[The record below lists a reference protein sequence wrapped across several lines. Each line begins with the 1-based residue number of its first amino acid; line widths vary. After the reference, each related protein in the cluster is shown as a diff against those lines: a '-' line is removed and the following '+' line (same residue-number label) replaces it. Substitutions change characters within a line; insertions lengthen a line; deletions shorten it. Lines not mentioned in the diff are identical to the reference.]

1 LNDSPQLLPVRRDE
15 ADTTREQMMT
25 EEPSL
30 KRWLAAILAADIAGY
45 SRLMG
50 QDEAATIRDL
60 KGHQTVILPLVA
72 RHGGRIMD
80 TAGDGIL
87 AVFRSVIGATQ
98 CAIEIQTVMAARNK
112 DAPENRRMLFRIGI
126 NLGDVI
132 HDGARIY
139 GDGIN
144 IAARLESLA
153 APGGVLVSQAVRAQ
167 VRDRL
172 DFAFE
177 DLGER
182 ELKNIARPMRIY
194 RLQMPTELK
203 TAPAP
208 GAFLQPPDKPS
219 IAVLPFLNMSG
230 DPEQDY
236 FADGIVEDILTGLSR
251 LRWLFVIARN
261 SSFSYKGRNVDV
273 RQVGRE
279 LGVRYVLEGSVR
291 RGGNRIRIT
300 GQLIEA
306 ETGNHLWA
314 ERYDR
319 ALDDVFAIQD
329 EITESVIGCIQPEV
343 YAAEHDRLKR
353 KPPQNLDAWEN
364 FIRGMFLYS
373 QHSDTGTKDAIN
385 MLDRAIELD
394 SCYAQALGLRAVC
407 LAWRAIQGWD
417 NRDVAFAEAAEGADR
432 AVACDPRE
440 PWAYLAHGFIAV
452 ANRHDSGAVNAFSR
466 AIDASPNFAYAHG
479 LLGAAHAFGGRP
491 DQAIE
496 CIDRGVRL
504 SPRDIFGEEYD
515 LYYAFAHFQAGRYVE
530 AAADARRA
538 IQQRPEHPTLHMMAA
553 ASYGLAGEIDKAKRA
568 ITQLINL
575 VPNFSAAGVE
585 KNFLYCQQEDRSRLA
600 MGLRAGGLP
609 T

>member
-1 LNDSPQLLPVRRDE
+1 
-15 ADTTREQMMT
+15 MMDK
-25 EEPSL
+25 EPSI

-50 QDEAATIRDL
+50 QDEPATVRAL
-60 KGHQTVILPLVA
+60 KGHQAVILPLVA

-87 AVFRSVIGATQ
+87 AVFRSVIGAIQ
-98 CAIEIQTVMAARNK
+98 CAAEIQTVMAARNQ
-112 DAPENRRMLFRIGI
+112 DAAEERRMMFRIGI

-132 HDGARIY
+132 HDDARIY

-144 IAARLESLA
+144 VAARLEGLA
-153 APGGVLVSQAVRAQ
+153 EPGGVLISQAVHDQ

-172 DFAFE
+172 DYVFE

-182 ELKNIARPMRIY
+182 ELKNIARPVHIY
-194 RLQMPTELK
+194 RLRTQVVSK
-203 TAPAP
+203 QVSAPVGVLP
-208 GAFLQPPDKPS
+208 LPDKPS
-219 IAVLPFLNMSG
+219 IAALPFLNMSG
-230 DPEQDY
+230 DPEQEY

-291 RGGNRIRIT
+291 RSGNRIRIT
-300 GQLIEA
+300 AQLIEA

-343 YAAEHDRLKR
+343 YAAEYDRLKR
-353 KPPQNLDAWEN
+353 KPPQSLDAWES
-364 FIRGMFLYS
+364 FIRSMFLYS
-373 QHSDTGTKDAIN
+373 QHSDSSTHEALN
-385 MLDRAIELD
+385 MLDRAIKLD
-394 SCYAQALGLRAVC
+394 PCYAQAHGLRAVC

-417 NRDVAFAEAAEGADR
+417 NRGTSFAEATEGADR
-432 AVACDPRE
+432 AVACDPGE
-440 PWAYLAHGFIAV
+440 PWAFLAHGFIAV
-452 ANRHDSGAVNAFSR
+452 ANRRDSGAVSAFSR

-515 LYYAFAHFQAGRYVE
+515 LYYAFAHFQAGRYIE
-530 AAADARRA
+530 AAVAAQRA
-538 IQQRPEHPTLHMMAA
+538 LQQRPGHPTIHMMAA

-568 ITQLINL
+568 VTQLISL

-585 KNFLYCQQEDRSRLA
+585 ENFLYCQREDRIRLA
-600 MGLRAGGLP
+600 MGLRAGGLSA
-609 T
+609 

>member
-1 LNDSPQLLPVRRDE
+1 MD
-15 ADTTREQMMT
+15 
-25 EEPSL
+25 EEPSI
-30 KRWLAAILAADIAGY
+30 KRRLSAILAADIAGY

-50 QDEAATIRDL
+50 QDEAATVRDL
-60 KGHQTVILPLVA
+60 KGHQAVILPLVG
-72 RHGGRIMD
+72 RHGGRIID

-87 AVFRSVIGATQ
+87 AEFPSVIGATE
-98 CAIEIQTVMAARNK
+98 CAVEIQTVMAARNE
-112 DAPENRRMLFRIGI
+112 DVPEHRRMLFRIGI

-132 HDGARIY
+132 HDETRIY

-144 IAARLESLA
+144 VAARLEGLA
-153 APGGVLVSQAVRAQ
+153 EPAGVLVSRAVHDQ

-172 DFAFE
+172 DLAFE

-182 ELKNIARPMRIY
+182 ELKNIARPVRVY
-194 RLQMPTELK
+194 RLRTPAESKAAL
-203 TAPAP
+203 AP
-208 GAFLQPPDKPS
+208 GAALPLPDKPS

-230 DPEQDY
+230 DPEQGY
-236 FADGIVEDILTGLSR
+236 FADGIAEDILTGLSR

-261 SSFSYKGRNVDV
+261 SSFTYKGRHVDV

-291 RGGNRIRIT
+291 KGGNRIRIT

-353 KPPQNLDAWEN
+353 KPPQSLDAWES
-364 FIRGMFLYS
+364 FVRGMFLYS
-373 QHSDTGTKDAIN
+373 QHSDASTEEALN

-394 SCYAQALGLRAVC
+394 PGYAQAHGLRAVC
-407 LAWRAIQGWD
+407 LAWRVIQGWE
-417 NRDVAFAEAAEGADR
+417 NRDTALAEAAEGADR
-432 AVACDPRE
+432 AVACDPGE
-440 PWAYLAHGFIAV
+440 PWAYLAHGFIAI
-452 ANRHDSGAVNAFSR
+452 ARWRDSEAVGAFSR

-504 SPRDIFGEEYD
+504 SPRDIFGDEYQ
-515 LYYAFAHFQAGRYVE
+515 LYYAFAHFQAGRYAE
-530 AAADARRA
+530 AASAAHLA
-538 IQQRPEHPTLHMMAA
+538 IQQRPGHPVLYIMAA
-553 ASYGLAGEIDKAKRA
+553 ASYGLAGETDKAKRA
-568 ITQLINL
+568 ITQLTDL
-575 VPNFSAAGVE
+575 VPNISAASVE
-585 KNFLYCQQEDRSRLA
+585 ETFLYCRSEDRSRLVR
-600 MGLRAGGLP
+600 GLRAGGLP

>member
-1 LNDSPQLLPVRRDE
+1 MD
-15 ADTTREQMMT
+15 
-25 EEPSL
+25 EEPSI

-50 QDEAATIRDL
+50 QDEAATVHDL
-60 KGHQTVILPLVA
+60 KGHQAVILPLVA
-72 RHGGRIMD
+72 CHGGRIMD

-98 CAIEIQTVMAARNK
+98 CAVEIQTVMAARNK
-112 DAPENRRMLFRIGI
+112 EAPENRRMLFRIGI

-132 HDGARIY
+132 HDETRIY

-144 IAARLESLA
+144 VAARLEALA
-153 APGGVLVSQAVRAQ
+153 APGGVLVSQSVHDQ

-172 DFAFE
+172 DLVFE

-182 ELKNIARPMRIY
+182 ELKNIARPVRVY
-194 RLQMPTELK
+194 RFRTPTESK
-203 TAPAP
+203 AAPAP
-208 GAFLQPPDKPS
+208 GAALQLPDKPS

-230 DPEQDY
+230 DPEQEY

-261 SSFSYKGRNVDV
+261 SSFSYKGHNVDV

-291 RGGNRIRIT
+291 RGGKSIRIT

-353 KPPQNLDAWEN
+353 KPPQSLDAWES

-373 QHSDTGTKDAIN
+373 QHSDAGTKDALN
-385 MLDRAIELD
+385 MLERAIELD
-394 SCYAQALGLRAVC
+394 PYYAQAHGLRAVC
-407 LAWRAIQGWD
+407 LAWRAIQGWE
-417 NRDVAFAEAAEGADR
+417 NRDTAFAEAAEGADR
-432 AVACDPRE
+432 AVACDPEE

-452 ANRHDSGAVNAFSR
+452 GNRRDSEAVSAFSR

-504 SPRDIFGEEYD
+504 SPRDIFGDEYA
-515 LYYAFAHFQAGRYVE
+515 LYYAFVHFQVGRYGE
-530 AAADARRA
+530 AASAAHRA
-538 IQQRPEHPTLHMMAA
+538 IQQRPGHPVSYIMAA
-553 ASYGLAGEIDKAKRA
+553 ASYGLAGETDKAKRA
-568 ITQLINL
+568 ITQLTNL
-575 VPNFSAAGVE
+575 VPNISAAGVE
-585 KNFLYCQQEDRSRLA
+585 ETFLYCQREDRSRLA

-609 T
+609 R

>member
-1 LNDSPQLLPVRRDE
+1 MDE
-15 ADTTREQMMT
+15 K
-25 EEPSL
+25 PSI

-50 QDEAATIRDL
+50 QDEVATVHDL

-98 CAIEIQTVMAARNK
+98 CAVEIQTVMAARNK

-132 HDGARIY
+132 HDETRIY

-144 IAARLESLA
+144 VAARLEALA
-153 APGGVLVSQAVRAQ
+153 APGGVLVSQAVHDQ

-172 DFAFE
+172 DLALE

-182 ELKNIARPMRIY
+182 ELKNIARPVRVY
-194 RLQMPTELK
+194 RLRTPAESK
-203 TAPAP
+203 AAPVP
-208 GAFLQPPDKPS
+208 GATLPLPDKPS

-230 DPEQDY
+230 DSEQEY

-261 SSFSYKGRNVDV
+261 SSFSYKGHNVDV

-291 RGGNRIRIT
+291 RGGNLIRIT

-306 ETGNHLWA
+306 ETGNHIWA

-319 ALDDVFAIQD
+319 ALDDIFAIQD

-353 KPPQNLDAWEN
+353 KPPQSLDAWES

-373 QHSDTGTKDAIN
+373 QHSDAGTKNALN
-385 MLDRAIELD
+385 MLDRAIKLD
-394 SCYAQALGLRAVC
+394 SCYAQAHGLRAVC
-407 LAWRAIQGWD
+407 LAWRAIQGWE
-417 NRDVAFAEAAEGADR
+417 NRDTAFAEAAEGADR
-432 AVACDPRE
+432 AVACDPEE
-440 PWAYLAHGFIAV
+440 PWAYLAHGFIAIG
-452 ANRHDSGAVNAFSR
+452 NRRDSEAVSAFSR

-504 SPRDIFGEEYD
+504 SPRDIFGDEYA
-515 LYYAFAHFQAGRYVE
+515 LYYAFVHFQAGRYGE
-530 AAADARRA
+530 AASAAHRA
-538 IQQRPEHPTLHMMAA
+538 IQQRPGHPVPYIMAA
-553 ASYGLAGEIDKAKRA
+553 ASYGLAGETDKAKRA
-568 ITQLINL
+568 ITQLTNL
-575 VPNFSAAGVE
+575 VPNISAAGVE
-585 KNFLYCQQEDRSRLA
+585 ETFLYCQREDRSRLA

-609 T
+609 R